1 MVAMVR
7 TTTFYRKEV
16 SRKVWNFIEYSV
28 EYESLKKERSMS
40 EISEHYNTLY
50 SNEKMIAKSDYTIY
64 FVYQKGKV
72 FLEGVSESQV
82 YEFAK
87 EFKKSIYSR
96 KTRIPESGFDLLKTY
111 GFVVEPVFDEEG
123 FIQACQDRKTRLQN
137 YEWGFKMALFNYYG
151 VEGTKAEKL
160 YEICR
165 NRSGIYFE
173 EIEDCF
179 VELINE

>member
-1 MVAMVR
+1 
-7 TTTFYRKEV
+7 
-16 SRKVWNFIEYSV
+16 
-28 EYESLKKERSMS
+28 MS